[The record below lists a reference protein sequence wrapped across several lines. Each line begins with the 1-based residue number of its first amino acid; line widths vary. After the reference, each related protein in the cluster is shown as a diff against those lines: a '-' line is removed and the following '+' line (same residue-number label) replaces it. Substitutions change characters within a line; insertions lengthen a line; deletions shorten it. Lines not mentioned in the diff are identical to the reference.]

1 MEIESHV
8 SVPGKNL
15 VKVEF
20 KLGTES
26 YTIDSIKGNT
36 VLDQLVSMKEE
47 SMKILKDFITKH
59 NVQDDDVPDQ
69 ILSDEEEGDDDDDAS
84 PILCPVKPKKTKI

>member
-15 VKVEF
+15 VKVQF
-20 KLGTES
+20 NLGTES
-26 YTIDSIKGNT
+26 YTIDSIKGDT
-36 VLDQLVSMKEE
+36 
-47 SMKILKDFITKH
+47 H

-69 ILSDEEEGDDDDDAS
+69 ILSDEEEGDDDDAS
-84 PILCPVKPKKTKI
+84 PVICPVKPKKTKI

>member
-26 YTIDSIKGNT
+26 YTIDSINGDT
-36 VLDQLVSMKEE
+36 
-47 SMKILKDFITKH
+47 H

-69 ILSDEEEGDDDDDAS
+69 ILSNDDAS
-84 PILCPVKPKKTKI
+84 PVKPPKKTKI

>member
-26 YTIDSIKGNT
+26 YTIDSIKGDT

-69 ILSDEEEGDDDDDAS
+69 ILSNDDAS
-84 PILCPVKPKKTKI
+84 PVKPPKKTKI